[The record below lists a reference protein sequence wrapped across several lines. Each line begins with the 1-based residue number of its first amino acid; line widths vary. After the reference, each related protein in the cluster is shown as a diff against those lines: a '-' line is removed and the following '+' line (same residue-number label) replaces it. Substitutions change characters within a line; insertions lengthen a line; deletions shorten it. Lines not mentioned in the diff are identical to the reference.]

1 MRLLRRIGLGL
12 LAAIL
17 LAALVLVFSV
27 PIDSFLTRGKVDA
40 LTNTE
45 ISLGPQPVKAYVA
58 PSESAEPQPA
68 IIMIHEFWGLKPS
81 ILGKADALAQEGYF
95 VIAPDTFRGQT
106 TSWLPR
112 AIWQTIRKSEDEV
125 NTDLQSV
132 YDWLVTQPGVDPERI
147 MVMGFCFGGRAALAY
162 SLTNPDLAGTGV
174 FYGML
179 ELSESDAG
187 RLPGPVMGIYGAE
200 DNSIPVAEVQA
211 LETALEGAG
220 VDNEIEL
227 YPNVGHAFVKS
238 IEDIRAGGTDAEA
251 WQSFLD
257 FAERVLKPS

>member
-12 LAAIL
+12 LATVVL
-17 LAALVLVFSV
+17 LILVLVVSV
-27 PIDSFLTRGKVDA
+27 PIDSFLTRNKLDT

-45 ISLGPQPVKAYVA
+45 IDAGPQTIKAYVA
-58 PSESAEPQPA
+58 PSGSDEPRPA
-68 IIMIHEFWGLKPS
+68 VIMIHEFWGLKPDM
-81 ILGKADALAQEGYF
+81 LGKADALAQEGYF

-132 YDWLVTQPGVDPERI
+132 YDWLVTQPDVDAERI
-147 MVMGFCFGGRAALAY
+147 MVMGFCYGGRAALAY
-162 SLTNPDLAGTGV
+162 SLINPDLAGTGV

-179 ELSESDAG
+179 ELSVADAE
-187 RLPGPVMGIYGAE
+187 RLPGPVLGIFGAE

-211 LETALEGAG
+211 LEAALEGAG
-220 VDNEIEL
+220 VDNDIEL
-227 YPNVGHAFVKS
+227 YPEVGHAFVKN

-251 WQSFLD
+251 WQRFLD
-257 FAERVLKPS
+257 FAERVLKAS